1 MSARSLIVC
10 AAFVLVSSSVSASAQ
25 VILLQRE
32 DVGAEMSLQ
41 WKGQDGKRRSDREAR
56 SASLAD
62 GNSDFLEVC
71 AQTTPSPVD
80 NTEASY
86 CSFYRRSG
94 GTFEMAA
101 NGAIVEDGPQ
111 TNLIHKNQHG
121 FWATFRV
128 EGTGIRLGFSQH
140 QHGGMGSVDFVL
152 FDHTTNQIIA
162 LVIDNQTRGHLGDFD
177 VLDGHKYSLIMRLS
191 SKSGYGVEYGID
203 AYFHAEDAGV
213 EILDSDGGQQS
224 NRQF

>member
-10 AAFVLVSSSVSASAQ
+10 AVLALVSSSASASAQ
-25 VILLQRE
+25 VIVLQRE
-32 DVGAEMSLQ
+32 DVAAEMGLQ
-41 WKGQDGKRRSDREAR
+41 WKGQDGKRRSDREAK

-71 AQTTPSPVD
+71 AQTTPSPID

-101 NGAIVEDGPQ
+101 NGAIVEDRPQ

-121 FWATFRV
+121 FWAKFQV
-128 EGTGIRLGFSQH
+128 EGSGIRIGFYQHRLG
-140 QHGGMGSVDFVL
+140 GTGDVDFVL
-152 FDHTTNQIIA
+152 FDHTANQVVAQMIG
-162 LVIDNQTRGHLGDFD
+162 NQTTGQLGLFD
-177 VLDGHKYSLIMRLS
+177 LFDGHRYSLIMRLS

-203 AYFHAEDAGV
+203 AYFESGNGGV
-213 EILDSDGGQQS
+213 EIRSGSDGM
-224 NRQF
+224 